1 MLWNSASLWLHPR
14 SASLSLPVYRNTL
27 FNAFCLY
34 KTYSPEYWGWQPQTV
49 YLASLW
55 SSTLFGRS
63 AAPTTFTLAHLSHLS
78 ARGDNTIHSSFIK
91 RKKFPTLSFSGVNEQ
106 MGSSMNSFC
115 LVTQHWCKL
124 YNQMPLI
131 LEHIFLLT
139 TLEMDKIIPHSEH
152 TEAYINRI
160 PWKKESLVVAIWA
173 IQWVNY
179 SLCAISVRRQC

>member
-1 MLWNSASLWLHPR
+1 MKETQQTPLACHWSIYINTQQKMLWNSASLWLHPR

-34 KTYSPEYWGWQPQTV
+34 KTYSPEHWGWQPQMV

-78 ARGDNTIHSSFIK
+78 ARGDNTIQSSFIK

-106 MGSSMNSFC
+106 MGLSMNSFC
-115 LVTQHWCKL
+115 LVFSRKNPTLMQALQSNAINTWTYFPT
-124 YNQMPLI
+124 YN
-131 LEHIFLLT
+131 FG
-139 TLEMDKIIPHSEH
+139 
-152 TEAYINRI
+152 NG
-160 PWKKESLVVAIWA
+160 
-173 IQWVNY
+173 
-179 SLCAISVRRQC
+179 

>member
-1 MLWNSASLWLHPR
+1 MKETQQTPLACHWSIYINTQQKMLWNSASLWLHPR
-14 SASLSLPVYRNTL
+14 SASLSLPVY
-27 FNAFCLY
+27 AFCLY
-34 KTYSPEYWGWQPQTV
+34 KTYSPEHWGWQPQTV

-115 LVTQHWCKL
+115 LVFNRKNPTLMQALQSNAINTWTYFL
-124 YNQMPLI
+124 TYN
-131 LEHIFLLT
+131 FG
-139 TLEMDKIIPHSEH
+139 
-152 TEAYINRI
+152 NG
-160 PWKKESLVVAIWA
+160 
-173 IQWVNY
+173 
-179 SLCAISVRRQC
+179 